1 MKKEEID
8 EFIEDRFK
16 KIDKHFHKA
25 IANFKTEDILEFRS
39 EIKKLKVFLH
49 LLNMESGDGFLYR
62 ITKRM
67 KTIYGYFGVIQ
78 NLQLQLKKINE
89 YVKKSSGN
97 LPVHYI
103 NMLEKELEFWKK
115 ISKDFIVADY
125 DFFNDKKEITN
136 TFPDKLTK
144 KSIHKFIHYTLYEL
158 QVTSDHLDDYSLD
171 NTRKFMEDIYYN
183 YAFIKP
189 FITEQQTNLFD
200 EKEVGACLEIFNNFR
215 DKCMAIV
222 HLQTYGANELDE
234 SEKKLLKEMEND
246 LLHEKKE
253 LKNLLSAKLDSMHIK
268 ANNLNEFTFEDS
280 LTE

>member
-8 EFIEDRFK
+8 EFIEDKFK
-16 KIDKHFHKA
+16 KIARHFRKA
-25 IANFKTEDILEFRS
+25 IDTFETEDILEFRS

-49 LLNMESGDGFLYR
+49 LLNMESEDGLSYR

-78 NLQLQLKKINE
+78 NLQLQLKMMSE

-97 LPVHYI
+97 LPARYV
-103 NMLEKELEFWKK
+103 NMLERELEFWKK

-125 DFFNDKKEITN
+125 DFFNDKKEIIAA
-136 TFPDKLTK
+136 FPDKLTK

-158 QVTSDHLDDYSLD
+158 QTISGHLDDYSLD
-171 NTRKFMEDIYYN
+171 NARKFMEDIYYN

-200 EKEVGACLEIFNNFR
+200 EKAIDECLKLFSDFR
-215 DKCMAIV
+215 DKCGALV
-222 HLQTYGANELDE
+222 LLQTFGIDELDK
-234 SEKKLLKEMEND
+234 SEKQLLKEIEND
-246 LLHEKKE
+246 WLHEKKE
-253 LKNLLSAKLDSMHIK
+253 LKNQLSAKLDSLHIK
-268 ANNLNEFTFEDS
+268 ANNLSEFAFEDALS
-280 LTE
+280 E